1 MIELMRGIREQLL
14 DATDLLIDFLTL
26 GEYGFERAAQPVCEA
41 RVRSA
46 AGGAA
51 IDRGQHPAADLD
63 RPLQGA
69 GI

>member
-1 MIELMRGIREQLL
+1 MIELTRRIRERLL

-26 GEYGFERAAQPVCEA
+26 GEYGLERAAQPVCEA

-51 IDRGQHPAADLD
+51 IDRGQHLTADLD
-63 RPLQGA
+63 RPLQRA
-69 GI
+69 RI